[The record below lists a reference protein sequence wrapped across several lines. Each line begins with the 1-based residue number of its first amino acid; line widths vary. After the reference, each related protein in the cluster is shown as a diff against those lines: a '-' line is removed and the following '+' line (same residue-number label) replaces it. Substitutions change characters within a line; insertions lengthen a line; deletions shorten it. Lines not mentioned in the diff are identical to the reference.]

1 MATSYDY
8 MATALNA
15 KFKDKNK
22 VKAAALEFQNKH
34 GPKGHGEGGKQP
46 YRFGNFANTDVGTPD
61 QQVKWLID
69 TGTRNWDD
77 TVTQLQDLIREN
89 LSDSGRQIPMQF
101 SIQQG
106 TAPKAKAEW
115 SEKIDPTNGEPY
127 YDVKLICRKEP
138 L

>member
-8 MATALNA
+8 MATTLTTKLN
-15 KFKDKNK
+15 KNN
-22 VKAAALEFQNKH
+22 VKAAAREFQNRH

-46 YRFGNFANTDVGTPD
+46 YRFGNFANTDVGSPD

-77 TVTQLQDLIREN
+77 TVTQLQDLIRDN
-89 LSDSGRQIPMQF
+89 LSDTGRQIPMKF
-101 SIQQG
+101 TIQQG
-106 TAPKAKAEW
+106 TAPKARAEW
-115 SEKIDPTNGEPY
+115 TEKPDANGDPY
-127 YDVKLICRKEP
+127 YDVTLICRKEP